1 MRYNRCMKK
10 HYLFLLVPIVLSGC
24 FNERGVS
31 LKYYNDCEEYYDMQG
46 YYHKQCDKNLLD
58 YKEVIEAVQ
67 PAQNPTRGSVR

>member
-10 HYLFLLVPIVLSGC
+10 HYLFLLVPIVLGGC